1 MVSRVYVRRSGDAGG
16 ETAFRYFHEDRVS
29 VFYWIDGPLG
39 YAIAGE
45 IEKPRLLEV
54 ANAIYRQLNP

>member
-1 MVSRVYVRRSGDAGG
+1 MRRAAAAGT
-16 ETAFRYFHEDRVS
+16 ETAFRYALRDRVG

-39 YAIAGE
+39 CAIAGE
-45 IEKPRLLEV
+45 VDKPRLLEV